1 MPAQT
6 VIDSL
11 EFARTGQQLGGT
23 LPIAGLT
30 RLADSVFDAGGEI
43 RYELTGLRDARL
55 RPALALVVSGV
66 LRLRCQR
73 CLGELDYR
81 LEIRNV
87 LLLGTE
93 EEAGRLDE
101 EGADWIEVN
110 PQLDVAAL
118 VEDEIILSLPYSPRH
133 EGYECRHGAPEA
145 VEAAQSAFAKLAAL
159 KRSDR

>member
-1 MPAQT
+1 APRRAPGAAGAVPAGKAKSKRGRSGPDATEGQERWRKSLPRLAFCGIFFDSDRQKYYHASLMPAQT

-87 LLLGTE
+87 LLLGT
-93 EEAGRLDE
+93 
-101 EGADWIEVN
+101 
-110 PQLDVAAL
+110 
-118 VEDEIILSLPYSPRH
+118 
-133 EGYECRHGAPEA
+133 
-145 VEAAQSAFAKLAAL
+145 
-159 KRSDR
+159 